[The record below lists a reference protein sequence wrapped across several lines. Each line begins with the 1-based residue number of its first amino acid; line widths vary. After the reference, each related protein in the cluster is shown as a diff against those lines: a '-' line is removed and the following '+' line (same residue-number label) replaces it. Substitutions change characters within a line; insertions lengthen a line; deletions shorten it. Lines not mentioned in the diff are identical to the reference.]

1 MRGIRGGRDGR
12 RGEGRGG
19 EVELLKAGSEAYKS
33 KVISFSFFSLYEQ
46 VEGEREGSEFEVVL

>member
-46 VEGEREGSEFEVVL
+46 VEGEREGSEF